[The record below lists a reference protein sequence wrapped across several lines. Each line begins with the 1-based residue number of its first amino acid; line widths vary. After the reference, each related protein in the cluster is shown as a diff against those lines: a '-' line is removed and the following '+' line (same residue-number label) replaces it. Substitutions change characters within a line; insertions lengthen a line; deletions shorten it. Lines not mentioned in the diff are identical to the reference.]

1 MPGPRDATIDRTRLP
16 RHVGIVMDG
25 FDRWISGHDA
35 SRRSA
40 RIAGL
45 RAAWN
50 VVLAARSI
58 GIGFLSFYPFPGDR
72 SSTSIFSAG
81 VLLRIMR
88 NQLQPA
94 VERYG
99 VRVVHSGDTSDLSVA
114 ARNNLESIER
124 MTESCAGIVVNLAF
138 NDGGRSE
145 IVRAVN
151 RWLSDG
157 IARSNEGTRTDPA
170 AAVTEEALREHLDLP
185 EFPEPDLI
193 IQSGGERR
201 ISNFLLWE
209 SAYSEFLFSDT
220 LWPDWTGDDFE
231 KSIAEYQHRSRR
243 FGGA

>member
-1 MPGPRDATIDRTRLP
+1 MPGPLDATIDRTRLP

-25 FDRWISGHDA
+25 HEKWISEHGG
-35 SRRSA
+35 SWSSVRL
-40 RIAGL
+40 AGL

-50 VVLAARSI
+50 VVIAARKI
-58 GIGFLSFYPFPGDR
+58 GISFLSFYPFPGDKASR
-72 SSTSIFSAG
+72 TGIPAG

-88 NQLQPA
+88 NQLQQIA
-94 VERYG
+94 EQYG
-99 VRVVHSGDTSDLSVA
+99 VRIVHSGDASGLSVT
-114 ARNNLESIER
+114 ARNDLETIER
-124 MTESCAGIVVNLAF
+124 ATGRFTEISVNLAF
-138 NDGGRSE
+138 NNGGRSE

-151 RWLSDG
+151 RWLSGAVAGDG
-157 IARSNEGTRTDPA
+157 ERPETRTA
-170 AAVTEEALREHLDLP
+170 AAITEEALRGHLDLP

-220 LWPDWTGDDFE
+220 LWPAWTGDDLE
-231 KSIAEYQHRSRR
+231 KSIAEYQRRSRR